1 MKFNLSMGRNGT
13 LQYHIGRQLDVDS
26 FFLLM
31 ESMAKAFGAGPEFIP
46 MPEAEIVKIMLT
58 NGKIY
63 AKFDFAYGVDID
75 CDGISPDQKIK
86 LENLFLEY

>member
-1 MKFNLSMGRNGT
+1 MKFNLSMSRNGT
-13 LQYHIGRQLDVDS
+13 LQYNIGRQLDVDS

-31 ESMAKAFGAGPEFIP
+31 ERVAKDFDAGPEFIA
-46 MPEAEIVKIMLT
+46 MPEAEIVKIMLA

-75 CDGISPDQKIK
+75 CDGFSRDQKIK
-86 LENLFLEY
+86 LENLFLDY

>member
-1 MKFNLSMGRNGT
+1 MKFNLTTNRNGH
-13 LQYHIGRQLDVDS
+13 LQYHIGRQLDLDS

-31 ESMAKAFGAGPEFIP
+31 ERVAKDFGAGLEFIA
-46 MPEAEIVKIMLT
+46 MPEAEIVKIRLT

-86 LENLFLEY
+86 LENFF